1 MRFQHLQDWLLWQ
14 ESLHPRAID
23 PGLER
28 VARVARRLGLD
39 RPRCRTLTI
48 AGTNGKGSSVAC
60 AEAILRAAGYRTGA
74 YTSPHLLRYNERIRI
89 DGADSTDA
97 ELLQAFDA
105 IDRARGSMTLSY
117 FEFGTL
123 AALYLFRQAE
133 VDVQLLEVGL
143 GGRLD
148 AVNLVDADVAL
159 VSSIGLDHADWLGP
173 DLETIGREKAGVFR
187 ADRPAVFAASAMPA
201 SIAEVAGARGARLLR
216 AGEDYHW
223 HRTKDAHWQWQDAN
237 RTLRDLPMPGIPGDV
252 QLANAAGVIAALG
265 QLGLPRCLDDAVI
278 RQGLREVRLGGR
290 LQRLPGAV
298 EWLLDVAHNADSAR
312 VLADWLSAHPVSGR
326 RIGLIGLMRR
336 KDPAAVLTP
345 LCDCMD
351 GWLLLDFR
359 DAEAWSPDTLAGL
372 LPAGHVRRQ
381 GSATEL
387 LRFSQQLLGA
397 GDQLVIFGSFRTVEQ
412 MLLAR
417 AAALPEADAAAG
429 GDPGLASAGP

>member
-1 MRFQHLQDWLLWQ
+1 MRFENLQDWLRWQ

-28 VARVARRLGLD
+28 VGRVALRLGLD
-39 RPRCRTLTI
+39 RPDCLTLTV

-60 AEAILRAAGYRTGA
+60 AESILRAAGYRTGA

-89 DGADSTDA
+89 DGVDSSDHQ
-97 ELLQAFDA
+97 LLRAFDA
-105 IDRARGSMTLSY
+105 IDQARGGITLSY

-123 AALYLFRQAE
+123 AALYLFRQAS

-159 VSSIGLDHADWLGP
+159 VASIGLDHAEWLGH
-173 DLETIGREKAGVFR
+173 DLETIGREKAGIFR
-187 ADRPAVFAASAMPA
+187 TERPAVFAASAMPG
-201 SIAEVAGARGARLLR
+201 SIAEVAGARGSRLVR
-216 AGEDYHW
+216 AGEHFHW
-223 HRTKDAHWQWQDAN
+223 SRTGDSHWQWRAADRIHA
-237 RTLRDLPMPGIPGDV
+237 DLPLPGIPGDV

-265 QLGLPRCLDDAVI
+265 LLPLPRPIGDETL
-278 RQGLREVRLGGR
+278 RQGLAEVRLGGR
-290 LQRLPGAV
+290 LQRLPGTV

-312 VLADWLSAHPVSGR
+312 VLADWLIAHPVTGR
-326 RIGLIGLMRR
+326 RIGVIGLMQR

-351 GWLLLDFR
+351 GWLLLDLR
-359 DAEAWSPDTLAGL
+359 DAEAWSPETLAGL
-372 LPAGHVRRQ
+372 LPTGRVHRQ
-381 GSATEL
+381 GEATAL
-387 LRFSQQLLGA
+387 VDFSERNLGA

-412 MLLAR
+412 MLVAR
-417 AAALPEADAAAG
+417 EVLLPNAGTAADRES
-429 GDPGLASAGP
+429 GLVSSGP